1 MADAQGYYD
10 GLLGQGYTPDQ
21 AAAFTKQYFPDFTP
35 LTPEVAPVAA
45 FEVEEGVAESV
56 ADEHGLDASL
66 LVDTARY
73 FDADSNQLLDAG
85 ELQATAA
92 AMTRVDVPAVPAGMA
107 DAPPPVPV
115 GLAQAPPMPQSLD
128 AAPATA
134 VTPQDASKATK
145 SSQRPKNKMTAIMAG
160 FIGFTGAD
168 RFFLGYILLGAIKLA
183 LFIIGITLY
192 LMLAGQPTMLI
203 AYLVLTA
210 AVMWWIVDLV
220 MIVTGRVPDST
231 GTPLL

>member
-21 AAAFTKQYFPDFTP
+21 AVAFTKQYFPDFT
-35 LTPEVAPVAA
+35 TPALDVAPVAA
-45 FEVEEGVAESV
+45 FEVDEGIAKSV
-56 ADEHGLDASL
+56 ADEHGIDASFL
-66 LVDTARY
+66 LETARH
-73 FDADSNQLLDAG
+73 FDVDSNQIIDAD

-92 AMTRVDVPAVPAGMA
+92 AMTRVDVPAVPVGMA

-115 GLAQAPPMPQSLD
+115 GLAQTPVVPQSPA
-128 AAPATA
+128 AAPTTAATSQED
-134 VTPQDASKATK
+134 TTK
-145 SSQRPKNKMTAIMAG
+145 TSRRPKNKMTAIMTG

-168 RFFLGYILLGAIKLA
+168 RFFLGYILLGVIKLV
-183 LFIIGITLY
+183 LFILGIALNV
-192 LMLAGQPTMLI
+192 MFAGQPTVLI
-203 AYLVLTA
+203 AYLLLTA
-210 AVMWWIVDLV
+210 AAMWWLVDLI

>member
-10 GLLGQGYTPDQ
+10 GLLGQGYTPEQ
-21 AAAFTKQYFPDFTP
+21 AVAFTKQYFPDFTP
-35 LTPEVAPVAA
+35 PALDVAPVET
-45 FEVEEGVAESV
+45 FEVDEGVAESV
-56 ADEHGLDASL
+56 ADEHGIDASFL
-66 LVDTARY
+66 LETARH
-73 FDADSNQLLDAG
+73 FDADSNQILDVD

-92 AMTRVDVPAVPAGMA
+92 AMTRVDVPAVPVGLA

-115 GLAQAPPMPQSLD
+115 GLAQTPAMSQPLA
-128 AAPATA
+128 AAPTTAATIQNT
-134 VTPQDASKATK
+134 VTTTK
-145 SSQRPKNKMTAIMAG
+145 SSQRPKNKMTAIMTG

-168 RFFLGYILLGAIKLA
+168 RFFLGYILLGVIKLV
-183 LFIIGITLY
+183 LFILGIALSV
-192 LMLAGQPTMLI
+192 MFAGQPTVLI

-210 AVMWWIVDLV
+210 AGMWWLVDLI